1 MKKIELAHLLDAG
14 VHLGH
19 KANRWNPK
27 MFPYIYT
34 ERNQVHIIDLIQTI
48 KFLRLACTFS
58 ENAARNNETFLFI
71 GTNKYT
77 APLITAESE
86 RCGAFYI
93 NHRWLG
99 GMLTNWGTIKN
110 RIERLKYLEEQ
121 ERLTTFKNIPKKEA
135 AKLKK
140 ELEKLK
146 KYFSGV
152 KEMKKLPDNIIIID
166 QRNDI
171 IAVKEALS
179 LNIQVISILDTNCD
193 PDLATIPI
201 PGNDDS
207 IKSLKYLIS
216 SLVDSI
222 CLGHK
227 TDKKI

>member
-1 MKKIELAHLLDAG
+1 MKKIELAELLDAG

-19 KANRWNPK
+19 KSNRWNPK

-48 KFLRLACTFS
+48 KFLKLACKFS
-58 ENAARNNETFLFI
+58 QSAATKNQTFLFV
-71 GTNKYT
+71 GTNKHT
-77 APLITAESE
+77 ASLITKEAE

-93 NHRWLG
+93 NYRWLG
-99 GMLTNWGTIKN
+99 GMLTNWETIKN
-110 RIERLKYLEEQ
+110 RIERLKELEIQ
-121 ERLTTFKNIPKKEA
+121 EKSYFFENIPKKEA
-135 AKLKK
+135 TRLKK

-152 KEMKKLPDNIIIID
+152 KEMKKLPDNILIID
-166 QRNDI
+166 QKNDI

-193 PDLATIPI
+193 PDLATIPV

-207 IKSLKYLIS
+207 IKSIKYIVS
-216 SLVDSI
+216 RIVDYI
-222 CLGHK
+222 CLGQIPTNK
-227 TDKKI
+227 D